1 MPGLLGI
8 KIGGCLVR
16 KGICLI
22 MGILFLVTIISG
34 IVESHVH
41 PGNSGL
47 HTVVAVLFIAS
58 IVIHVAINR
67 KSFTRYFLTG
77 SANKTN

>member
-1 MPGLLGI
+1 
-8 KIGGCLVR
+8 VR

-34 IVESHVH
+34 IAESHVH

-47 HTVVAVLFIAS
+47 HTVVAVLFVIS
-58 IVIHVAINR
+58 IIIHVAINR
-67 KSFTRYFLTG
+67 KSFSRYLLTG
-77 SANKTN
+77 STNKTN